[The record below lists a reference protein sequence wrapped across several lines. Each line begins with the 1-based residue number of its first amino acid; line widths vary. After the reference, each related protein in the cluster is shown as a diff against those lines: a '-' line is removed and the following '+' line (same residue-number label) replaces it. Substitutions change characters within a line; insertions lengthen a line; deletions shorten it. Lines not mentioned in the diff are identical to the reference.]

1 MFAQIVFLSTVFVCL
16 DFVEQKDEL
25 PSIKENV
32 FKIKMSDEIKRSD
45 NLVFRVGNMKYM
57 IGNFMLG

>member
-1 MFAQIVFLSTVFVCL
+1 MFAQIFFLSTVFVCL
-16 DFVEQKDEL
+16 DFVEQKD
-25 PSIKENV
+25 V

-57 IGNFMLG
+57 IGNFILG

>member
-1 MFAQIVFLSTVFVCL
+1 MFAQIFFLSSVFVCL

-25 PSIKENV
+25 PSIKKNV
-32 FKIKMSDEIKRSD
+32 FKIKMSREIKRLD

-57 IGNFMLG
+57 IGNF